1 MMRIALINLA
11 AQEARWRS
19 ASGQFFALGMCPT
32 REEAVA
38 GTGLTLSERAQLYD
52 ESLNAR
58 KYHKPLRPG
67 EIGCYASHLRCWR
80 ELVASGER
88 AMAIF
93 EDDIEIADDLP
104 RVLDALGQLRVP
116 CDLVKLI
123 GRRQEKIHDSVPL
136 CPGRDLIAYRRVPS
150 LTGAYVIT
158 AGGARKLLRN
168 RPPFGRP
175 VDVDI
180 RHWWEHD
187 LRVLGAHPYPV
198 RAGDS
203 SKESTIEGRGAGA
216 CLASRSKK
224 LALQVSYTF
233 ENWLATRA
241 QPPLAPAGSQAA
253 PPPEWSPGRDAA

>member
-1 MMRIALINLA
+1 MDIAVINLA
-11 AQEARWRS
+11 TQEARWRS
-19 ASGQFFALGMCPT
+19 ASRQFLAFGLNPT
-32 REEAVA
+32 RKEAVD
-38 GTGLTLSERAQLYD
+38 GTALTSSERDELYD
-52 ESLNAR
+52 EPLNRR

-80 ELVASGER
+80 ELVDSGER

-93 EDDIEIADDLP
+93 EDDIEIAPDLP
-104 RVLDALGQLRVP
+104 RVLDALGRARVP

-123 GRRQEKIHDSVPL
+123 GRSEERIRDSVPL
-136 CPGRDLIAYRRVPS
+136 CRGRDLIAYRRVPS

-158 AGGARKLLRN
+158 ADGARKLLRS

-187 LRVLGAHPYPV
+187 LRVLGTHPYPV

-203 SKESTIEGRGAGA
+203 SQESTIEGRASGA

-224 LALQVSYTF
+224 LTLQARYTF

-241 QPPLAPAGSQAA
+241 QPPLAPAGGRAA
-253 PPPEWSPGRDAA
+253 PQADWSTGRDAA